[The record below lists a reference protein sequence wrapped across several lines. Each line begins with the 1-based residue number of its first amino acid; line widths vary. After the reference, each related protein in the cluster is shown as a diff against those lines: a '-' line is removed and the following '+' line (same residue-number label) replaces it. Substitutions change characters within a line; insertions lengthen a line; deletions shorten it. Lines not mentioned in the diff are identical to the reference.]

1 MCKRKIQHRKWYEH
15 MITPRPRPRTRHLA
29 RQALLTTQHTVLH
42 AVHPDHRNVRISLQ
56 LNFNQRAAL
65 GGRWV
70 ENLCLIPSTLQ
81 TSIID

>member
-56 LNFNQRAAL
+56 LNFNWRAAL
-65 GGRWV
+65 ERV
-70 ENLCLIPSTLQ
+70 ENLCLTPSTLQ